1 MCCYFPQSCPTVFY
15 THLVTKHFESS
26 SWVHEDR
33 SVGHL
38 CRYQISVCFCIS
50 HTGLHALVQL
60 GGFAQDVFLCDSA
73 PSMLLGYSK
82 VFQTWLPCLIS
93 SWARSHLS
101 YKQKCAAWLINVW
114 SLTWQCPTK
123 ILAILLCLLSC
134 ANPNIWFLVMKL
146 ILLVKLRALLSSHR
160 PPLFEHPTL
169 PFVYSIALRKRHTKI
184 LTTLPWLPSCPEAYM
199 PKLTLVVK
207 LWVMQ

>member
-1 MCCYFPQSCPTVFY
+1 MRTGVLDTYAD
-15 THLVTKHFESS
+15 TK
-26 SWVHEDR
+26 
-33 SVGHL
+33 
-38 CRYQISVCFCIS
+38 SVCFCIS

-60 GGFAQDVFLCDSA
+60 GGFAQDIFLCDSA
-73 PSMLLGYSK
+73 PSML
-82 VFQTWLPCLIS
+82 
-93 SWARSHLS
+93 
-101 YKQKCAAWLINVW
+101 YKQKCVAWLINVW

-123 ILAILLCLLSC
+123 ILAIPLCLLSC

-146 ILLVKLRALLSSHR
+146 ILMVKLRALLSSHR

-169 PFVYSIALRKRHTKI
+169 PFVCSIALRKRHTKI

-207 LWVMQ
+207 LRVMQ